1 MVRCRAI
8 RSPRRRG
15 SLTFIGSR
23 SQPGSSARCAADY
36 TIWGRTLLTLEG
48 HTQVVAGQTVDP
60 VNFDPPGTIRHL
72 GLPLLHVGTTGLP
85 LPGGVGLGQAKRSEE
100 IAWHPANQ
108 WQPAQVAIKPGGT
121 VRFRIAG
128 GQTHPVG
135 SGQAPP
141 EDKRSTPPSASPR
154 HDQASLAPL
163 RSPAPHGGRPASPGP
178 TLAVAA
184 TPTRTPSLRPHLRR
198 SLRTPPTYPS
208 PPDGGITAGRAPSGR
223 MVRPRRK
230 DRFARI
236 N

>member
-141 EDKRSTPPSASPR
+141 EDKRFDASKCQPA
-154 HDQASLAPL
+154 HDQASLASSAALPYTPADWPQPAQLWPL
-163 RSPAPHGGRPASPGP
+163 PPRQPVCLGMSTPAPTAIP
-178 TLAVAA
+178 THA
-184 TPTRTPSLRPHLRR
+184 THLP
-198 SLRTPPTYPS
+198 LP
-208 PPDGGITAGRAPSGR
+208 AGRR
-223 MVRPRRK
+223 HHRW
-230 DRFARI
+230 
-236 N
+236 